1 MASSAQKDAEIS
13 LTDRGPMD
21 RGLTDRGPM
30 DRNPRVP
37 PHNDEAEQASLGA
50 MLLDEDAI
58 ATVIQYLRPDDY
70 YSNANRRVYAAILS
84 LFNQGRKADIIT
96 VIGELRHA
104 GELDQSG
111 GPSYVAS
118 LTNVVP
124 SSANVD
130 YYAKIVQDCS
140 LRRSLIKVAN
150 EVSASSFN
158 ESVDSRNLLEETQ
171 QRIFELTEDRK
182 PLSFKSAKEI
192 IPKTIETLE
201 KLYNSK
207 EPFTGVPSGFEDLD
221 AMTFGFQPSELIII
235 GARPSMGK
243 TALALTMAANMSINN
258 KSRRI
263 PVAFFTLEMSDM
275 ALMQRLISAEANI
288 ASGKIRS
295 GLLKP
300 SDFHSLMEAAGRI
313 YDAPL
318 YIVDMPN
325 MKLLDLRAQARRLR
339 VQQKVEI
346 IFIDYLTLISSD
358 NYQLPRHEQIAEVSR
373 SLKSL
378 ARELNIPIVALS
390 QVRRDAEGKQPNL
403 SDIRESGSIEQDA
416 DLVMFL
422 HRQRESDKKPSE
434 RENEESGK
442 TQLIIAKQRNGPVGI
457 VEIMFIPGTTK
468 FESMT
473 KNY

>member
-1 MASSAQKDAEIS
+1 MAPQTQKEPGNG
-13 LTDRGPMD
+13 LMGNGPK
-21 RGLTDRGPM
+21 
-30 DRNPRVP
+30 VP

-58 ATVIQYLRPDDY
+58 TTVIQYIRPDDF
-70 YSNANRRVYAAILS
+70 YSNANRRVYSAILG

-96 VIGELRHA
+96 VTEELRKV
-104 GELDQSG
+104 GDLDLSG

-140 LRRSLIKVAN
+140 LRRSLIRVAG
-150 EVSASSFN
+150 EVSVKSYD
-158 ESVDSRNLLEETQ
+158 ESQESRVILEETQ
-171 QRIFELTEDRK
+171 QRIFDLTEDRK
-182 PLSFKSAKEI
+182 TLSFKSAKEI
-192 IPKTIETLE
+192 IPEAIKTIE
-201 KLYNSK
+201 KLYNAK
-207 EPFTGVPSGFEDLD
+207 DAYTGVPTGFEELD
-221 AMTFGFQPSELIII
+221 SMTSGFQPAELIII
-235 GARPSMGK
+235 GARPSVGK

-258 KSRRI
+258 KGRKI
-263 PVAFFTLEMSDM
+263 PTAFFTLEMSDM
-275 ALMQRLISAEANI
+275 ALMQRLISSEANI
-288 ASGKIRS
+288 ESNKIRS

-300 SDFHSLMEAAGRI
+300 SDFHSLMTAAGTI
-313 YDAPL
+313 YEAPL

-346 IFIDYLTLISSD
+346 IFIDYLTLIGSD
-358 NYQLPRHEQIAEVSR
+358 NYQLQRHEQIAEISR

-390 QVRRDAEGKQPNL
+390 QVRRDAEGKRPNL

-416 DLVMFL
+416 DVVMFL
-422 HRQRESDKKPSE
+422 HRERESDKKSNE
-434 RENEESGK
+434 RENSDIAHTE
-442 TQLIIAKQRNGPVGI
+442 LIIAKQRNGPVGT
-457 VEIMFIPGTTK
+457 VEIVFLPRFTK
-468 FESMT
+468 FAPMT
-473 KNY
+473 REHQ